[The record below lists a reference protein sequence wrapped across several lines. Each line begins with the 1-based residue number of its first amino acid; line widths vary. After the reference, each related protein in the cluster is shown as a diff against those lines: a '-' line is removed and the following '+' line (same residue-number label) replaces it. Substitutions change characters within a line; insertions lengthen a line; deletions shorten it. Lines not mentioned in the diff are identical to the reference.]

1 MISGYYRYN
10 NRGKDLFEYLVDLML
25 DETVLVVE
33 VT

>member
-1 MISGYYRYN
+1 MEWRYN